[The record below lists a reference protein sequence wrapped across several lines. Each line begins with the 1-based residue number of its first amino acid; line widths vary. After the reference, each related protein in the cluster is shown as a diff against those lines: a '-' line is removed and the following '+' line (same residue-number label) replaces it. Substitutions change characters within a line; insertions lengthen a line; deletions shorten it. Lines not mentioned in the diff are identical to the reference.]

1 MTRTAR
7 PDTAFDR
14 GDPECLEGKLANGSY
29 GKNISRRAL
38 LGTAERSRGIPL
50 AGYDSTALN
59 FALELERQCGRQTT
73 LGI

>member
-14 GDPECLEGKLANGSY
+14 DDPECLEGKLENGSY

-50 AGYDSTALN
+50 AGPDSTA
-59 FALELERQCGRQTT
+59 
-73 LGI
+73 